1 MSKPSKLELDYR
13 AFRESLGDLRS
24 PEPLTGCLRDGESNI
39 GKGRSGRPANF
50 KRGVIRMNLARR
62 IPA

>member
-1 MSKPSKLELDYR
+1 MSQPSKLELDYR
-13 AFRESLGDLRS
+13 AFRESLGDIRIA
-24 PEPLTGCLRDGESNI
+24 EPITTLSRDDGVFVGTGR
-39 GKGRSGRPANF
+39 RGRPANF